1 MIYFEQNIN
10 HMKNYYPLAA
20 GNEWQYQ
27 QKDGT
32 IYTNKVTA
40 VNGHEFT
47 MHNSAANTTSIV
59 RMDGNLMTTDALEK
73 GNFQHWLT
81 NDMKVGDHWVVTF
94 KANGLDCL
102 LLMTVKETDISK
114 DVSGK
119 VYNDVVCIEA
129 ESQLI
134 MNGSPMQLNFF
145 TQYYYANGVGLILTT
160 SSVGDVHALTE
171 FKLH

>member
-1 MIYFEQNIN
+1 
-10 HMKNYYPLAA
+10 MKNYYPLAA

-27 QKDGT
+27 QKDGS

-73 GNFQHWLT
+73 GNFQKWLT
-81 NDMKVGDHWVVTF
+81 NDMNVGDHWVVTF

-102 LLMTVKETDISK
+102 LLMTVKEKDISK
-114 DVSGK
+114 EVSGK
-119 VYNDVVCIEA
+119 VYTDVVCIEA

-145 TQYYYANGVGLILTT
+145 TQYYYADGVGLILTT
-160 SSVGDVHALTE
+160 SSVGDIHALTTY
-171 FKLH
+171 KLN

>member
-1 MIYFEQNIN
+1 
-10 HMKNYYPLAA
+10 MKNYYPLAA

-27 QKDGT
+27 QKDGS

-73 GNFQHWLT
+73 GNFQKWLT

-102 LLMTVKETDISK
+102 LLMTVKEKDISK
-114 DVSGK
+114 EVSGK
-119 VYNDVVCIEA
+119 VYTDVACIEA

-145 TQYYYANGVGLILTT
+145 TQYYYADGVGLILTT
-160 SSVGDVHALTE
+160 SSVGDIHALTTY
-171 FKLH
+171 KLN